1 VVGGDENHKITVHQ
15 DLLIKSSKFFTKA
28 VEPKWKDLRGDPNAI
43 ELTHIPLYTFQIYV
57 HWLYFGTLPIDG
69 KGKEV
74 FPTLAK
80 AYVLGEELMDVKF
93 KNDVLD
99 TIIATAIEASYYPI
113 GEAVAI
119 IYEGTTTSS
128 PGRRLMVDFLV
139 DIAQGPSWMDEFD
152 NCPKEFLVDA
162 MTALVTQRKRLGQQ
176 PWEADCR
183 PYHEK
188 EENARM

>member
-1 VVGGDENHKITVHQ
+1 
-15 DLLIKSSKFFTKA
+15 
-28 VEPKWKDLRGDPNAI
+28 
-43 ELTHIPLYTFQIYV
+43 
-57 HWLYFGTLPIDG
+57 
-69 KGKEV
+69 
-74 FPTLAK
+74 LAK
-80 AYVLGEELMDVKF
+80 VYVLGEELMDVKF

-99 TIIATAIEASYYPI
+99 TIIATATEACYYPI

-139 DIAQGPSWMDEFD
+139 EIAEDSSRMDEFD

-162 MTALVTQRKRLGQQ
+162 MKALVTRRKRLNRQ

-188 EENARM
+188 EEIARV